1 MKTIKHN
8 ILGVLLL
15 SVSVVFAQVKTQKS
29 TESFNVNSD
38 VIVEINAHDSDVVVE
53 HWNKNEVSVSTI
65 LEIDGVT
72 VEESNEIFDAWDVE
86 ALGNSSKVVINSKP
100 NFKDFDFDFPD
111 MDFEMPDID
120 FAFPDIDFDFEPVI
134 AYSLQF
140 DSVNLPT
147 QPQMPKI
154 VISHLNKIEW
164 DQKAYEKDKEKYL
177 AEFEKQQEEWAK
189 EFEEKFEP
197 QMEKY
202 EAEMEKW
209 EKEFEEKYEP
219 QMEKYEKEMEKWAE
233 DFEKN
238 IEPQL
243 KKHEEKMAKWEKD
256 FEKNIEPKLK
266 AQEKKMKKLE
276 EEIEAKH
283 KKSMKLKKK
292 ITIKIPKD
300 ARVKVNTHDGSIKLP
315 KGVKRA

>member
-8 ILGVLLL
+8 LLAVLLL

-29 TESFNVNSD
+29 TESFNVKSD
-38 VIVEINAHDSDVVVE
+38 VIVEINAHDSDIIVE
-53 HWNKNEVSVSTI
+53 HWNKNQVLVETVLS
-65 LEIDGVT
+65 IDGVT
-72 VEESNEIFDAWDVE
+72 VEESKEFFDGWNVE
-86 ALGNSSKVVINSKP
+86 ALGNSTRVVINSRP
-100 NFKDFDFDFPD
+100 DFHYAFAANFDFEMPN
-111 MDFEMPDID
+111 MDFEM
-120 FAFPDIDFDFEPVI
+120 PDIDFDFEPVI
-134 AYSLQF
+134 AYGFNF
-140 DSVNLPT
+140 DSVSFPT
-147 QPQMPKI
+147 PPKMPTI
-154 VISHLNKIEW
+154 VIEHLNKIEW
-164 DQKAYEKDKEKYL
+164 DQKAYEKNKKKYL
-177 AEFEKQQEEWAK
+177 EKFEAQQEAWAK

-209 EKEFEEKYEP
+209 
-219 QMEKYEKEMEKWAE
+219 AE

-243 KKHEEKMAKWEKD
+243 KKHEAKMEKWEKE

-266 AQEKKMKKLE
+266 AQEKKMEKLE
-276 EEIEAKH
+276 EEIEAKLE
-283 KKSMKLKKK
+283 KSMKMKKK

-315 KGVKRA
+315 KGVKRV

>member
-1 MKTIKHN
+1 MKAIKHN
-8 ILGVLLL
+8 LIGAFLLCVTL
-15 SVSVVFAQVKTQKS
+15 SFAQSRTQKS

-38 VIVEINAHDSDVVVE
+38 VIVEINAHDSDIIVE

-72 VEESNEIFDAWDVE
+72 VAESKEIFDSWSIE
-86 ALGNSSKVVINSKP
+86 ALGNSSKVVINSRP
-100 NFKDFDFDFPD
+100 DFHYAFADGFNFDFDMPDMDFDFP
-111 MDFEMPDID
+111 E
-120 FAFPDIDFDFEPVI
+120 IDFDFEPVI
-134 AYSLQF
+134 AYGFKF
-140 DSVNLPT
+140 DSLNLPA

-154 VISHLNKIEW
+154 VIEHLNKIEW

-177 AEFEKQQEEWAK
+177 EEFEAQQEAWAK

-209 EKEFEEKYEP
+209 EKEFEEKFEP
-219 QMEKYEKEMEKWAE
+219 QMEKYEAEMEKWAE

-266 AQEKKMKKLE
+266 AQEKKMEKLE
-276 EEIEAKH
+276 KEIEEKLE
-283 KKSMKLKKK
+283 KSMKMKKK
-292 ITIKIPKD
+292 ITIKIPKG